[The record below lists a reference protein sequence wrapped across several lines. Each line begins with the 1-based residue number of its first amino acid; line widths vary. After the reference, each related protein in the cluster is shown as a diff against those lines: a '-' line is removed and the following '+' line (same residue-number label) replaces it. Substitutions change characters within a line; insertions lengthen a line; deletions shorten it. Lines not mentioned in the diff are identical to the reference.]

1 MAQSLFEVVKR
12 SVTTKVAAEQYG
24 IEVNRSGMVK
34 CPFHSDQSPS
44 LKLNDNYYYCFGCG
58 ATGDIIEFV
67 ARLFQIGNKEAAE
80 KIAADFGLQYDSH
93 VPYSLPKR
101 TATAVQIQKQR
112 ERYTYGVLAH
122 YHRQLQEW
130 LELYSPTNPEQE
142 IAPRYAEAI
151 HRKDYVEYLM
161 DIFLSGSQEERTAF
175 FDFWDKKRPST
186 FRTLRPVNGL
196 IFGIYFSKL
205 AGGEQHFMLFAD
217 GKSTRDR
224 RTSVARECSSLD
236 GTK

>member
-161 DIFLSGSQEERTAF
+161 DIFLSGSQEERTALCAERNPDIRKIAHRLSRLANENKNF
-175 FDFWDKKRPST
+175 KNESL
-186 FRTLRPVNGL
+186 LR
-196 IFGIYFSKL
+196 Y
-205 AGGEQHFMLFAD
+205 
-217 GKSTRDR
+217 
-224 RTSVARECSSLD
+224 
-236 GTK
+236 